1 MIDKVWKAL
10 RIVVSAPKI
19 REICIIK
26 INFRGVI
33 QKNDDLNRRF
43 TEINM
48 QSFFEN
54 ASIYFLLFFIV
65 EQTQA
70 NEHRL

>member
-1 MIDKVWKAL
+1 ML
-10 RIVVSAPKI
+10 RIIMSASKI

-43 TEINM
+43 AEINM

-54 ASIYFLLFFIV
+54 TPIYFLWFFIV
-65 EQTQA
+65 K
-70 NEHRL
+70 

>member
-1 MIDKVWKAL
+1 MQSFLK
-10 RIVVSAPKI
+10 
-19 REICIIK
+19 
-26 INFRGVI
+26 
-33 QKNDDLNRRF
+33 NRRF

-54 ASIYFLLFFIV
+54 ASIYFLWFFIV

>member
-1 MIDKVWKAL
+1 M
-10 RIVVSAPKI
+10 SAPKI

-43 TEINM
+43 TTINM
-48 QSFFEN
+48 QYFFLK
-54 ASIYFLLFFIV
+54 IRLFIFMFFYCKV
-65 EQTQA
+65 DPTE
-70 NEHRL
+70 

>member
-1 MIDKVWKAL
+1 M
-10 RIVVSAPKI
+10 SAPKI

-26 INFRGVI
+26 TNFRGVI

-43 TEINM
+43 TAINM
-48 QSFFEN
+48 QYFFEN
-54 ASIYFLLFFIV
+54 TSIYFLWFFIV

>member
-1 MIDKVWKAL
+1 M
-10 RIVVSAPKI
+10 SASKI

-43 TEINM
+43 TTINM
-48 QSFFEN
+48 PYFFWK
-54 ASIYFLLFFIV
+54 YVYLFFIV
-65 EQTQA
+65 FYCRA
-70 NEHRL
+70 DPNEWT

>member
-1 MIDKVWKAL
+1 M
-10 RIVVSAPKI
+10 SAPKI

-43 TEINM
+43 TTINM
-48 QSFFEN
+48 QYFFFEN
-54 ASIYFLLFFIV
+54 TSIYFYVFLL
-65 EQTQA
+65 
-70 NEHRL
+70 